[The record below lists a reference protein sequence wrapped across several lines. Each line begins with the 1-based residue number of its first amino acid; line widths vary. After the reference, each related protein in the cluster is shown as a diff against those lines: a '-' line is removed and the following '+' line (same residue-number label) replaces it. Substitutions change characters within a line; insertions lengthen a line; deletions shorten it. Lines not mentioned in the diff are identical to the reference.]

1 MPSRESRFHD
11 DNAHP
16 TSLFSFRSLLLIT
29 WLPGSLHGAEP
40 LAIENPRLVGSY
52 SKVAMSMG
60 EAVSMFPGKA
70 YGQFKNF
77 NGGGGVRMEHEKM
90 LSFSVQNSA
99 AKAAESFNVQFLV
112 VGRDVKTGKANLLE
126 KAETSVT
133 LNPREKREITSK
145 KVSTVHYLQQQS
157 GASFGV
163 KIVGHTI
170 RVYQGSRI
178 LAESYSEN
186 DFKKLFDE
194 AAE

>member
-1 MPSRESRFHD
+1 
-11 DNAHP
+11 
-16 TSLFSFRSLLLIT
+16 
-29 WLPGSLHGAEP
+29 
-40 LAIENPRLVGSY
+40 
-52 SKVAMSMG
+52 
-60 EAVSMFPGKA
+60 
-70 YGQFKNF
+70 
-77 NGGGGVRMEHEKM
+77 
-90 LSFSVQNSA
+90 VQNSA

-112 VGRDVKTGKANLLE
+112 VGRDVKTGKANVLE